1 MADDATQQTPTASKR
16 GAKVLIAL
24 AILAALGAGTAGF
37 ALAWFGRIPFSGHSD
52 HAAAGSA
59 HLPLPD
65 IAFVPID
72 AVTIPLGEAGGH
84 QMLRLGAQ
92 LEVAP
97 AQATNVAHLMPRILD
112 VINTYLR
119 AVDVA
124 ELEDRAALVRIRA
137 HLLRRIKI
145 VTGDDGVHDM
155 LITEF
160 LLN

>member
-1 MADDATQQTPTASKR
+1 MAEDATQQTPTASKR

-72 AVTIPLGEAGGH
+72 AVTIPLKLRSRRTALFFNRPPSGVCRTAGVV
-84 QMLRLGAQ
+84 RQ
-92 LEVAP
+92 LK
-97 AQATNVAHLMPRILD
+97 TFRNH
-112 VINTYLR
+112 
-119 AVDVA
+119 
-124 ELEDRAALVRIRA
+124 
-137 HLLRRIKI
+137 
-145 VTGDDGVHDM
+145 G
-155 LITEF
+155 
-160 LLN
+160 